1 MLKINLT
8 HKVESSPKIT
18 ISKPVLDM
26 FLVIRFPIGINII
39 CGINAVALI
48 IMTGQLR
55 RSKTKSIIIWATAI
69 APKKLDIV
77 KIKAALFI
85 FIAVKKLRAIGEA
98 IPDEPWKTPP
108 KNPISIESFWAA
120 VSFS

>member
-26 FLVIRFPIGINII
+26 FLVIRFPIGINI
-39 CGINAVALI
+39 I